1 MLSRSRDTPP
11 FYRPIFAAPVEDN
24 TNMPQPVMRSSI
36 RNVAVFCASANGVDP
51 TYHEAAVELGRALA
65 QRGIG
70 VVYGG
75 AKVGLM
81 HAVAEGSLA
90 ARGRVIGVIPTVLV
104 DLEVAHDGLT
114 ELHITDTM
122 HTRKA
127 LIGARSDA
135 FIALP
140 GGFGTFEELFEV
152 LAWQTLKLHTKP
164 ILLLNTN
171 GFYDKLLQF
180 LDHCVEQGML
190 KAKNR
195 AILLV
200 AKTVDEAMGMLG
212 L

>member
-1 MLSRSRDTPP
+1 MA
-11 FYRPIFAAPVEDN
+11 IEN
-24 TNMPQPVMRSSI
+24 I
-36 RNVAVFCASANGVDP
+36 AVFCASANGADP
-51 TYHEAAVELGRALA
+51 VYRDVAAELGRGLA

-81 HAVAEGSLA
+81 QAVAEAALA
-90 ARGRVIGVIPTVLV
+90 EGGRVIGVIPTVLV

-127 LIGARSDA
+127 LIGERADA

-152 LAWQTLKLHTKP
+152 LAWQTLKLHAKP
-164 ILLLNTN
+164 VLLLNTK
-171 GFYDKLLQF
+171 GFYDKLLAF

-190 KAKNR
+190 KAKSR
-195 AILLV
+195 EILLV
-200 AKTVDEAMGMLG
+200 ADTVDEALRMLG
-212 L
+212 VEDSLGAKDLSGPKCPG